1 MRQIAIFCILQL
13 HFAIAFCQAYQP
25 LAADTALARQAVEAK
40 RQLWLSRLP
49 ANSNEWLKEAYEG
62 RYNYLQYAVQNQHF
76 LYGSALQPFLDS
88 VVAEICRANPD
99 IPADDIVVLPSRYA
113 EPNAASLG
121 DGAILLLLL
130 L

>member
-88 VVAEICRANPD
+88 VVAEICRTNPENRPLRCGFHHQSGYD
-99 IPADDIVVLPSRYA
+99 NPCSHEAVRRRSYQ
-113 EPNAASLG
+113 S
-121 DGAILLLLL
+121 
-130 L
+130 